1 MSAISDE
8 ELARQHL
15 AGHRD
20 AFRQLVMRYQARLV
34 TLLYRYTGDQGR
46 AEEIGQDVFLKLY
59 RALPRLDVSQPL
71 RPYLYRIAVN
81 AAHDWARRGGP
92 WAAALGSFD
101 DEADAESAD
110 SIQVDQVN
118 ERLTLEDAVMR
129 LPLIYR
135 EVVSLHYGAGL
146 AYSQIA
152 QTLSISEETVRTRL
166 RRALT
171 LLRDWLREENEGG
184 K

>member
-20 AFRQLVMRYQARLV
+20 AFRQLVERYQSRLV
-34 TLLYRYTGDQGR
+34 TLLYRYTGDQGS
-46 AEEIGQDVFLKLY
+46 AEEIGQDVFLRLY
-59 RALPRLDVSQPL
+59 RALPRLDLSQPL

-81 AAHDWARRGGP
+81 AAHDWARRRGP
-92 WAAALGSFD
+92 PAGAL
-101 DEADAESAD
+101 DETDVEPVSHTELD
-110 SIQVDQVN
+110 QVD
-118 ERLTLEDAVMR
+118 ERLSLEDAVMR

-135 EVVSLHYGAGL
+135 EAVSLHYGAGL

-152 QTLSISEETVRTRL
+152 QTLSLPEETVRTRL

-171 LLRDWLREENEGG
+171 LLRDLLLEENQGG